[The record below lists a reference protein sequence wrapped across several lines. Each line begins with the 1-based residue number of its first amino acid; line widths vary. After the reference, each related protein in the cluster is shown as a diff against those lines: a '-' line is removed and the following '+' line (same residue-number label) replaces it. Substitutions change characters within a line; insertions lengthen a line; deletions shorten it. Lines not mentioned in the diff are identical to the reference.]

1 MRRIAILL
9 ALFAL
14 PSLAATNET
23 CWNRDLERMDF
34 YTNPPSR
41 GDNTFFSFNVSGTAN
56 VTMIYPGTFSMRAF
70 PISLYEIRTTATTNF
85 DTSVVRGLGQ
95 GCTNST
101 LNILEYFMP
110 TTVDAPAA
118 NPALSGN
125 YLATRVY
132 PEPETTYAGGGGLNN
147 CFQA

>member
-56 VTMIYPGTFSMRAF
+56 VTMLYPGTYSMRDL
-70 PISLYEIRTTATTNF
+70 PVSLYELRTGVATPF
-85 DTSVVRGLGQ
+85 DTTIVVGTGRG
-95 GCTNST
+95 CSNSL
-101 LNILEYFMP
+101 LNSLEYFMP
-110 TTVDAPAA
+110 TQVD
-118 NPALSGN
+118 
-125 YLATRVY
+125 
-132 PEPETTYAGGGGLNN
+132 
-147 CFQA
+147 